1 MMMTQSGGSAPT
13 PAQSQRAQ
21 IERLAQSVPLVTE
34 DATSTIRLGVVIMI
48 LFFVVLG
55 GWLAVAPLA
64 SASMAAGTIRVESHR
79 QAVQHLEGGIVRE
92 ILVREG
98 QLVREGD
105 VLIRLDDTQARA
117 GYEIALNQYLAQKVV
132 EARLVAERDNQ
143 PTMTLPPEV
152 TRHQAD
158 PAIAQMILAQQQLF
172 LARRETL
179 LGQEQVLRQRIAQ
192 AQEQIRSALAQET
205 SQRQQLALIRDEL
218 QGTRE
223 LFERGYAPRTRVLAL
238 ERTAAALQGQMGEYT
253 GIAARTR
260 QQVAENEQQI
270 RQTQRDRI
278 QEIADQLRES
288 AARLAD
294 LEPRVRA
301 ARDALDRV
309 EIRAP
314 MTGFVV
320 GLQVFTVG
328 GVVNRSERLLEVVPE
343 GATLVVEAQ
352 LPVTDGD
359 DVREGMR
366 AELHLSS
373 VKRSRGIPVVQG
385 VVRTVSADR
394 LTDQRSGMPYFTVL
408 IEVNQESLREQTDIT
423 LIPGMPVDVIIPLR
437 ERSALSY
444 LIQPLLAGLDRAG
457 REQ

>member
-34 DATSTIRLGVVIMI
+34 DATSTIRLGVAIMI

-64 SASMAAGTIRVESHR
+64 SASMAPGTIRVESHR

-278 QEIADQLRES
+278 QEIADQLRDS

-328 GVVNRSERLLEVVPE
+328 GVVNRSDRLLEVVPE

-366 AELHLSS
+366 AELHLTS

-394 LTDQRSGMPYFTVL
+394 LTDQRSGMPYFTALV
-408 IEVNQESLREQTDIT
+408 EVNQESLREQTDIT